1 VNRTPRRP
9 GAKPSAKPGEK
20 PGAKPEAV
28 ADVIASLLAEHA
40 GLDLPVRL
48 RAWDGSEAGPPGP
61 PVAVIRS
68 PQALRRILWRPGE
81 LGLARAYI
89 SGDLD
94 VEGDLTEGLRLVLN
108 ATRQKAPAPP
118 RTAPPRTAT
127 TRTTAALARIPAAQ
141 AVQTALAWT
150 PAALAAAR
158 AAARLKVLGP
168 PPPRPS
174 SELRVSGRLHSRA
187 RDQAVIAGHYDVPAA
202 FYQLILDPNMA
213 YSCAYYPSGKRHLTL
228 EEAQRAKLE
237 MICRKLDLKPG
248 SKLLDMGCGWGSL
261 TVHAA
266 SEHHAQVTA
275 VTLSGEQ
282 GGFVKHRV
290 RGLGLRD
297 RAEVRIQDY
306 RDADGGPYDAIAS
319 VEMGEHVGAAN
330 YPRFCAELHRLLR
343 PGGRLLIQQM
353 SRGSRAPGGG
363 PFIESYIAA
372 DMTMRP
378 VGETVRLIENAGFE
392 VTGVQAMR
400 EHYVRTI
407 RAWLDNFEQHL
418 PAITQILSAEQVR
431 VWRLYLA
438 GGALA
443 FEEGR
448 MGVDQILAV
457 KRDTPR
463 RDR

>member
-1 VNRTPRRP
+1 MNRTPR
-9 GAKPSAKPGEK
+9 PSAKPAAK
-20 PGAKPEAV
+20 PGAKHSAEPSAKPEAV
-28 ADVIASLLAEHA
+28 ADVIASLLAGHA

-61 PVAVIRS
+61 PVAVVRS

-108 ATRQKAPAPP
+108 ATRQKAAP
-118 RTAPPRTAT
+118 APPRTAT
-127 TRTTAALARIPAAQ
+127 TRP
-141 AVQTALAWT
+141 ALAWT
-150 PAALAAAR
+150 IWVPAALAAVR
-158 AAARLKVLGP
+158 VAARLKVLGP
-168 PPPRPS
+168 PWSPPPAPR

-187 RDQAVIAGHYDVPAA
+187 RDRAVIAGHYDVPAA

-213 YSCAYYPSGKRHLTL
+213 YSSACWPEGQPKSSSL
-228 EEAQRAKLE
+228 EDAQRAKLE
-237 MICRKLDLKPG
+237 MICRKLNLEPG
-248 SKLLDMGCGWGSL
+248 SALLDMGCGWGSL

-266 SEHHAQVTA
+266 RDHRAQVTA
-275 VTLSGEQ
+275 VTLSSEQ
-282 GGFVKHRV
+282 GGYVRQRV
-290 RGLGLRD
+290 RGLGLGD

-306 RDADGGPYDAIAS
+306 RDTAGGPYDAIAS
-319 VEMGEHVGAAN
+319 VEMGEHVGAKN
-330 YPRFCAELHRLLR
+330 YPRFCAELYRLVR

-392 VTGVQAMR
+392 VIGVQALR
-400 EHYVRTI
+400 THYVRTI
-407 RAWLDNFEQHL
+407 RAWLDNFEHNL
-418 PAITQILSAEQVR
+418 PAISKILTEEQIR

-457 KRDTPR
+457 RPAR
-463 RDR
+463 

>member
-1 VNRTPRRP
+1 MIRAARQP
-9 GAKPSAKPGEK
+9 GTKSEG
-20 PGAKPEAV
+20 V
-28 ADVIASLLAEHA
+28 AQVIASLLAKHA

-48 RAWDGSEAGPPGP
+48 RAWDGSEAGPPGT
-61 PVAVIRS
+61 PVVVIRS
-68 PQALRRILWRPGE
+68 AQALRRILWRPGE

-89 SGDLD
+89 SGDLG
-94 VEGDLTEGLRLVLN
+94 VEGDLTEGLRRVL
-108 ATRQKAPAPP
+108 AAIREKSAPP
-118 RTAPPRTAT
+118 GK
-127 TRTTAALARIPAAQ
+127 ALARLPGTAQ
-141 AVQTALAWT
+141 NALAWT
-150 PAALAAAR
+150 IWVPAVLAAAR

-168 PPPRPS
+168 PPPRPI
-174 SELRVSGRLHSRA
+174 SEIQVSGRLHSRA

-213 YSCAYYPSGKRHLTL
+213 YSCAYYPDGQPEVTL
-228 EEAQRAKLE
+228 AGAQRAKLE
-237 MICRKLDLKPG
+237 MICRKLALEPG
-248 SKLLDMGCGWGSL
+248 QKLLDMGCGWGSL

-266 SEHHAQVTA
+266 RDHHSQVTA

-282 GGFVKHRV
+282 GGYVRQRV
-290 RGLGLRD
+290 RSLGLGD

-306 RDADGGPYDAIAS
+306 RDAGGGPYDAIAS

-330 YPRFCAELHRLLR
+330 YPRFCAELYRLLR
-343 PGGRLLIQQM
+343 PGGRLLVQQM

-378 VGETVRLIENAGFE
+378 VGETVRLIEQAGFE
-392 VTGVQAMR
+392 VIGVEAMR

-407 RAWLDNFEQHL
+407 RAWLDNFEKNL
-418 PAITQILSAEQVR
+418 PAIEDILSQEQIR

-457 KRDTPR
+457 RPDPAR
-463 RDR
+463 PDR

>member
-1 VNRTPRRP
+1 LIRAAR
-9 GAKPSAKPGEK
+9 KPGINTE
-20 PGAKPEAV
+20 GVTSTEGVAKAQGV
-28 ADVIASLLAEHA
+28 AQVIESLLTEHA
-40 GLDLPVRL
+40 DLDLPVRL
-48 RAWDGSEAGPPGP
+48 RAWDGSEAGPAGTA
-61 PVAVIRS
+61 VVVIRS

-89 SGDLD
+89 IGDLD
-94 VEGDLTEGLRLVLN
+94 VEGDLTDGLRQVLAAIREKN
-108 ATRQKAPAPP
+108 VPA
-118 RTAPPRTAT
+118 RTITAKGV
-127 TRTTAALARIPAAQ
+127 TAALARVPGTGTVQ
-141 AVQTALAWT
+141 AALAWT

-158 AAARLKVLGP
+158 AALRLKILGP
-168 PPPRPS
+168 PWSPPPPPS
-174 SELRVSGRLHSRA
+174 CEIRVSGRLHSRA

-213 YSCAYYPSGKRHLTL
+213 YSCAYYPDGQPEVTL
-228 EEAQRAKLE
+228 AGAQRAKLE
-237 MICRKLDLKPG
+237 MICRKLALEPG
-248 SKLLDMGCGWGSL
+248 HKLLDMGCGWGSL

-266 SEHHAQVTA
+266 RDHHTQVAA

-282 GGFVKHRV
+282 GGYVRQRV
-290 RGLGLRD
+290 RSLGLGD

-306 RDADGGPYDAIAS
+306 RDAAGGPYDAIAS

-392 VTGVQAMR
+392 VIGVEAMR

-407 RAWLDNFEQHL
+407 RAWLDNFEENL
-418 PAITQILSAEQVR
+418 PAIKDILSEEQIR

-457 KRDTPR
+457 R
-463 RDR
+463 REEAGRNR

>member
-1 VNRTPRRP
+1 MNRRP
-9 GAKPSAKPGEK
+9 ARK
-20 PGAKPEAV
+20 PGAKAETDGV
-28 ADVIASLLAEHA
+28 AQVIASLLTEHA

-48 RAWDGSEAGPPGP
+48 RAWDGSEAGTPGT
-61 PVAVIRS
+61 PVVVIRS
-68 PQALRRILWRPGE
+68 AQALRRILWRPGE

-94 VEGDLTEGLRLVLN
+94 VEGDLTDGLRLVLN
-108 ATRQKAPAPP
+108 ATRQKAPP
-118 RTAPPRTAT
+118 TAT
-127 TRTTAALARIPAAQ
+127 TRPVLTRTTAALARIPAAQ
-141 AVQTALAWT
+141 TVQTAVAWT

-158 AAARLKVLGP
+158 AALRLKVLGP
-168 PPPRPS
+168 PWSPPPPPGC
-174 SELRVSGRLHSRA
+174 EIRVRGRLHSRA
-187 RDQAVIAGHYDVPAA
+187 RDQAVIAGHYDVPPA

-213 YSCAYYPSGKRHLTL
+213 YSCAYYPDGQPEVTL
-228 EEAQRAKLE
+228 AGAQRAKLE
-237 MICRKLDLKPG
+237 MICRKLATEPG
-248 SKLLDMGCGWGSL
+248 QKLLDMGCGWGSL

-266 SEHHAQVTA
+266 RDHHAQVTA

-282 GGFVKHRV
+282 GGYVRQRV
-290 RGLGLRD
+290 RGLGLGD

-306 RDADGGPYDAIAS
+306 RDAGGGPYDAIAS

-330 YPRFCAELHRLLR
+330 YPRFCAELYRLVR

-378 VGETVRLIENAGFE
+378 VGETVRLIEQAGFE
-392 VTGVQAMR
+392 VIGVEAMR

-407 RAWLDNFEQHL
+407 RAWLDNFEQNL
-418 PAITQILSAEQVR
+418 PAIEDILSEEQIR

-457 KRDTPR
+457 RPNSVRPDL
-463 RDR
+463 